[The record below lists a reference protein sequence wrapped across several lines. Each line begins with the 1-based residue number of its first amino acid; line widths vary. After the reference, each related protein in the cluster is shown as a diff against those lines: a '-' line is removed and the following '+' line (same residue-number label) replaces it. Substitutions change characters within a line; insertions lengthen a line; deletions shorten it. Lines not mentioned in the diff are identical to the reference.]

1 MEIYE
6 VFNELRK
13 MNNGEDKA
21 KVLLDNDSLALRT
34 LMRLNFDKNIKLNV
48 SKDIEYRAAAR
59 HNVVTTLI
67 KETRNYA
74 RLTDLSLSRENSD
87 NRFRTILESLDPKEA
102 KILFAAMNKDLRMRG
117 LSKKLAIEVWGD
129 RIFN

>member
-6 VFNELRK
+6 IFNELRK

-59 HNVVTTLI
+59 HDVVTTLI

>member
-1 MEIYE
+1 MEIHE
-6 VFNELRK
+6 VFTDLGRQND
-13 MNNGEDKA
+13 GESRA

-59 HNVVTTLI
+59 HDVVTTLI

-74 RLTDLSLSRENSD
+74 RLTDLSLSREMSD

-117 LSKKLAIEVWGD
+117 LSRKLAIEVWGD
-129 RIFN
+129 KIFN

>member
-6 VFNELRK
+6 IFNELRK

-59 HNVVTTLI
+59 HDVVTTLI

-74 RLTDLSLSRENSD
+74 RLTDLTLSREMSN

-117 LSKKLAIEVWGD
+117 LSRKLAIEVWGD

>member
-1 MEIYE
+1 MEIHE
-6 VFNELRK
+6 VFTDLGRK
-13 MNNGEDKA
+13 NDGESRA

-59 HNVVTTLI
+59 HDVVTTLI

-74 RLTDLSLSRENSD
+74 RLTDLTLSREMSN

-117 LSKKLAIEVWGD
+117 LSRKLAIEVWGD
-129 RIFN
+129 KIFN

>member
-6 VFNELRK
+6 IFNELRK

>member
-6 VFNELRK
+6 IFNELRK

-59 HNVVTTLI
+59 HDVVTTLI

-117 LSKKLAIEVWGD
+117 LSRKLAIEVWGD

>member
-6 VFNELRK
+6 IFNELRK

-59 HNVVTTLI
+59 HDVVTTLI

-74 RLTDLSLSRENSD
+74 RLTDLTLSREMSN

-117 LSKKLAIEVWGD
+117 LSRKLAIEVWGD
-129 RIFN
+129 KIFN

>member
-1 MEIYE
+1 MEIHE
-6 VFNELRK
+6 IFNELRK

-59 HNVVTTLI
+59 HDVVTTLI

-74 RLTDLSLSRENSD
+74 RLTDLTLSREMSN

-117 LSKKLAIEVWGD
+117 LSRKLAIEVWGD
-129 RIFN
+129 KIFN

>member
-1 MEIYE
+1 MEIHE
-6 VFNELRK
+6 IFNELRK

-59 HNVVTTLI
+59 HDVISTLA

-74 RLTDLSLSRENSD
+74 RLTDLSLSREMSD